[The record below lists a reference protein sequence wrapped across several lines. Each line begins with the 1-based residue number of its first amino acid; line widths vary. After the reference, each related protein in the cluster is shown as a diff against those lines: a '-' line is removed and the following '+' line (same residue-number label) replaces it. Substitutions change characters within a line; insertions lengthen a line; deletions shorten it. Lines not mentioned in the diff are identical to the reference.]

1 MIKSF
6 RNKGTE
12 DTFDRKNTREA
23 RHSCLQQI
31 CPVAQQKLD
40 QLNGVVSLD
49 SLKIPPGNF
58 LEALKDDRKGQHSIR
73 VNEQFRVCFVWTE
86 DGVENVEVT
95 DYH

>member
-6 RNKGTE
+6 RDGGTE
-12 DTFDRKNTREA
+12 DIFNRKNTREG
-23 RHSCLQQI
+23 RQTCLQQI
-31 CPVAQQKLD
+31 WHVAQRKLD
-40 QLNGVVSLD
+40 QLNGVVSLE

-73 VNEQFRVCFVWTE
+73 INDQFRICFVWTD
-86 DGVENVEVT
+86 DGVENVEIT

>member
-6 RNKGTE
+6 CNKGTE
-12 DTFDRKNTREA
+12 DIFDRKNTREA
-23 RHSCLQQI
+23 RHSCPQQI
-31 CPVAQQKLD
+31 WRVAQRKLD

-73 VNEQFRVCFVWTE
+73 VNEQFRICFVWTE
-86 DGVENVEVT
+86 DGVENVEIT